1 MLGAGG
7 AYIECCVQEVLN
19 TMEVYDPVVGVWSAG
34 PPLVSRRSGV
44 SAVSLGDKI
53 YVIGG
58 FDGSQR
64 FCIPLFIV
72 YRYIVKHA
80 CKKDNCVSM
89 V

>member
-1 MLGAGG
+1 MLCAGG
-7 AYIECCVQEVLN
+7 AKVDCCVQEVLN

-34 PPLVSRRSGV
+34 PSLVSRRSGV

-64 FCIPLFIV
+64 FALLCLV
-72 YRYIVKHA
+72 LYSKA
-80 CKKDNCVSM
+80 CL
-89 V
+89 